1 MKSNRREFQTIATL
15 MIGFALCLTFP
26 ELGLT
31 KQTPSSKARKVQSP
45 KKVTKNKAKAVKKVD
60 HNGIGFKAFQ
70 KGDFKSAL
78 KSFELSMK
86 NDPKN
91 AFGHLN
97 HARTLI
103 ALNIKTDPDD
113 YCSYES
119 NWVLLALASLSK
131 SMEVD
136 KMKVTGKLKEIKEPS
151 FLEFKKRPEYKKW
164 ESTLMGPIL
173 DDQKLKGFVLSH
185 AEWVTREAG
194 MPPTMVTL
202 RQDFT
207 MNIQKP
213 DGQNA
218 EGRWRVENGKIHLES
233 QLLTTA
239 LSLKV
244 IPFFFNEGR
253 RYISSTILV
262 DEKKETELFLGPVT
276 DDCS

>member
-1 MKSNRREFQTIATL
+1 MRLEFRVFAALL
-15 MIGFALCLTFP
+15 MI
-26 ELGLT
+26 LGLSLT
-31 KQTPSSKARKVQSP
+31 IPQGSLASKNPPSKA
-45 KKVTKNKAKAVKKVD
+45 KKVPTRKKETNSKAAKKVD

-78 KSFELSMK
+78 KSFELSIK
-86 NDPKN
+86 TDPKN
-91 AFGHLN
+91 AFGYLN

-103 ALNIKTDPDD
+103 ALNIKSDPDD
-113 YCSYES
+113 YCAYES

-131 SMEVD
+131 SMEVG
-136 KMKVTGKLKEIKEPS
+136 KKVVIGKLKEIKEPS

-164 ESTLMGPIL
+164 ESALLGPFSS
-173 DDQKLKGFVLSH
+173 DQQLKSFVLTH
-185 AEWVTREAG
+185 AEWVTRDAG

-207 MNIQKP
+207 MNVQKP

-218 EGRWRVENGKIHLES
+218 EGRWRIENGKVVLES
-233 QLLTTA
+233 QLLSKS
-239 LSLKV
+239 LSLKT
-244 IPFFFNEGR
+244 IPFYFNEGR
-253 RYISSTILV
+253 SFISSTILV

>member
-1 MKSNRREFQTIATL
+1 MRLEFRVFAALL
-15 MIGFALCLTFP
+15 MI
-26 ELGLT
+26 LGLSLT
-31 KQTPSSKARKVQSP
+31 IPQGSLASKNPPSKA
-45 KKVTKNKAKAVKKVD
+45 KKVPTRKKETNSKAAKKVD

-78 KSFELSMK
+78 KSFELSIK
-86 NDPKN
+86 TDPKN
-91 AFGHLN
+91 AFGYLN

-103 ALNIKTDPDD
+103 ALNIKKDPDD
-113 YCSYES
+113 YCAYES

-131 SMEVD
+131 SMEVG
-136 KMKVTGKLKEIKEPS
+136 KKTVTGKLKEIREPS

-164 ESTLMGPIL
+164 ESALQGPIAI
-173 DDQKLKGFVLSH
+173 DQQLKSFVLAH

-207 MNIQKP
+207 MNVQKP

-218 EGRWRVENGKIHLES
+218 EGRWRVENGKVVLES
-233 QLLTTA
+233 QLLTKA
-239 LSLKV
+239 LSLTT
-244 IPFFFNEGR
+244 IPFYFNEGR
-253 RYISSTILV
+253 SFITSTILV